1 MALFQGRD
9 RSGTNFDFY
18 GAGDSS
24 AFTLAT
30 TEPTSSAVLGEGGVT
45 VTTSSTTVKTATAG
59 RRAIEVSNGGDSGVW
74 VHFGASTATAGQGS
88 FLPPNS
94 ANRWAYSAYSGEVR
108 AISASGSNAVGYV
121 EW

>member
-1 MALFQGRD
+1 LALFQGRD

-30 TEPTSSAVLGEGGVT
+30 TEPTSS
-45 VTTSSTTVKTATAG
+45 STTVKTATAG

-74 VHFGASTATAGQGS
+74 IHFGASSATAGQGS

-94 ANRWAYSAYSGEVR
+94 ANRWAYSGEVR
-108 AISASGSNAVGYV
+108 AIVESGGATCLVGYV
-121 EW
+121 EWG

>member
-1 MALFQGRD
+1 LALFQGRD
-9 RSGTNFDFY
+9 RDGDSVDFY
-18 GAGDSS
+18 GAGDAS

-30 TEPTSSAVLGEGGVT
+30 TEPTASAALGEGGVS

-59 RRAIEVSNGGDSGVW
+59 RRVIEVSNGGDSGIW
-74 VHFGASTATAGQGS
+74 VHFAASAATAGQGS

-94 ANRWAYSAYSGEVR
+94 SNRWAYSGEVR
-108 AISASGSNAVGYV
+108 AIVESGGSTCLVGYV

>member
-1 MALFQGRD
+1 LALFQGRD

-30 TEPTSSAVLGEGGVT
+30 TEPTASAVISEGGVT
-45 VTTSSTTVKTATAG
+45 VTTSSTTVKTATSS
-59 RRAIEVSNGGDSGVW
+59 RRVIEISNGGTAGVW
-74 VHFGASTATAGQGS
+74 VHFGASAATAGQGS
-88 FLPPNS
+88 YLPPAS
-94 ANRWAYSAYSGEVR
+94 SNRWAYSGEVR
-108 AISASGSNAVGYV
+108 AIAASGSNAVGYV